1 MINYSKFKILL
12 KKHDINLFDDEYRLL
27 FNNMKILDRICN
39 NENNIK
45 KSTSSNQVGGSFEKL
60 VSPFYIL
67 GKSFEKENLFSR
79 KKIVMVVN
87 NLKNNN
93 FDGAKFICKKNFS
106 PKIV

>member
-45 KSTSSNQVGGSFEKL
+45 KSTISNQVGG
-60 VSPFYIL
+60 
-67 GKSFEKENLFSR
+67 SFEKENLFSR